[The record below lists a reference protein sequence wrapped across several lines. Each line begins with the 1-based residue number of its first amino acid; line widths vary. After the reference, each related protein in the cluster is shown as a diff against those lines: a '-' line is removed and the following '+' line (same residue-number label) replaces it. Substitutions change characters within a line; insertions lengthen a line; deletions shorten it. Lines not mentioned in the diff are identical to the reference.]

1 MSNNLERILE
11 QTTELVQYLATTGRP
26 AAIRR
31 RKRRRRAFLKFVKV
45 SALMSITSFLII
57 VGMISSKL
65 LLGPL
70 GSEGVLAAIV
80 ALLTSWALILYFSLR
95 QAPRLPRPTEKVDFP
110 QLAARTEQW
119 LEQQRPALPVAA
131 ASLLDRIGVGLEAL
145 NPQLRVLNPEQPVA
159 HEVRRLLVDEL
170 PELVSGYIRVPRAL
184 QRQPLN
190 GGPSPDKQLVEGLTT
205 IEAEIARMHER
216 LATDDLH
223 ALATQQR
230 YLEVKYRRD
239 DDLK

>member
-1 MSNNLERILE
+1 MANLERILE
-11 QTTELVQYLATTGRP
+11 HTTELVHYLSTTGRS
-26 AAIRR
+26 AALRR
-31 RKRRRRAFLKFVKV
+31 RRRRRRAFVKFLKV
-45 SALMSITSFLII
+45 SAVMSFTSFAII
-57 VGMISSKL
+57 IGMISSRL

-70 GSEGVLAAIV
+70 GSEGVVATLI
-80 ALLTSWALILYFSLR
+80 ALLTSWTLILYFSLR
-95 QAPRLPRPTEKVDFP
+95 QPPALPRPTAKVDFP

-119 LEQQRPALPVAA
+119 LEQQRHVLPVAA
-131 ASLLDRIGVGLEAL
+131 ESLLDRIAVGLEAL
-145 NPQLRVLNPEQPVA
+145 NPQLRALDPQQPVA
-159 HEVRRLLVDEL
+159 HEVRRLLADEL

-205 IEAEIARMHER
+205 IEAELTRMHGR

-239 DDLK
+239 DELK